1 MANKAA
7 TPGTGF
13 HGPLYLVDEDGN
25 VVLTLGGDTSLSLPA
40 AVDDTTT
47 GTADTTDFT
56 LADVGAAFNQGT
68 LNNNFATIAALLDR
82 ILDRLQ

>member
-13 HGPLYLVDEDGN
+13 HGPLYILDEDGN
-25 VVLTLGGDTSLSLPA
+25 VDMTIGGDTALALPA
-40 AVDDTTT
+40 AVDDATS

-56 LADVGAAFNQGT
+56 VSDVGAAFSQTT